1 VSVFH
6 RSLTV
11 VACVV
16 AFAGVT
22 AVRAEYPDHP
32 VKVVVPYSPGG
43 PADLFGRFVAG
54 KLTSA
59 LGQTFVVENKPGAGL
74 VIGAQYAATSAPD
87 GYTLFLSASSML
99 VPTSS
104 RVRTPADNLKDFT
117 CISLVGSL
125 PLVVIANP
133 SLPVRNVRELIALAR
148 KHPNDIN
155 YGSSGNGS
163 LTILRASYSG
173 R

>member
-1 VSVFH
+1 M
-6 RSLTV
+6 RSR
-11 VACVV
+11 
-16 AFAGVT
+16 FAP
-22 AVRAEYPDHP
+22 ALPAARAEYPDHP

-54 KLTSA
+54 KLTAA

-74 VIGAQYAATSAPD
+74 VIGAQYAAASAPD
-87 GYTLFLSASSML
+87 GYTLLPRRIVHAG
-99 VPTSS
+99 PTSS
-104 RVRTPADNLKDFT
+104 RVRTPADNLKDFA

-148 KHPNDIN
+148 KSTRTTSTMAHRATAASRI
-155 YGSSGNGS
+155 S
-163 LTILRASYSG
+163 RASYSG